1 MSLTTILLQQTINGL
16 SLGAMYALLALGFT
30 LVYGILEL
38 INFSHFNVFM
48 FGSFIGMFVLQ
59 ALGVQGQATV
69 LHGLPLVGAL
79 VLALVTVML
88 ACGTLGV
95 VIERLALRPLR
106 NVKGPAAMITTIGVS
121 YIIYNVVL
129 LAFGAESK
137 NYPNPMPP
145 VAVDVGGA
153 TLRLREV
160 LIWVIALV
168 LMVALWVFVQRSRM
182 GKAMR
187 ATAQDAEAARMM
199 GVEVDRVIVAAFFIG
214 SALAGAGALIFGI
227 YYNFTNYNI
236 GFIAGLRAFTAAVL
250 GGIGN
255 VPGAMVGGVLIG
267 LIEAIVSG
275 GLLEVVV
282 GPFASAAWADVW
294 IFSILVLVLVFR
306 PAGLFGRM
314 APTKS

>member
-1 MSLTTILLQQTINGL
+1 MSLWTILLQQTINGL

-59 ALGVQGQATV
+59 AIGLEGQATV

-79 VLALVTVML
+79 LLALMAVML
-88 ACGTLGV
+88 ACGVLGV

-129 LAFGAESK
+129 LSFGAESM
-137 NYPNPMPP
+137 NYPDPMPH
-145 VAVDVGGA
+145 VAFHFGGA
-153 TLRLREV
+153 TLRIREV
-160 LIWVIALV
+160 LIWFIALA
-168 LMVALWVFVQRSRM
+168 LMLALWMFVQRSRM

-187 ATAQDAEAARMM
+187 ATAQDPEAARMM

-214 SALAGAGALIFGI
+214 SALAGAGALIFGL
-227 YYNFTNYNI
+227 YYDFTNYNI

-255 VPGAMVGGVLIG
+255 VPGAMVGGVIIG
-267 LIEAIVSG
+267 LVEAMG
-275 GLLEVVV
+275 GQ
-282 GPFASAAWADVW
+282 FIAAAWADVI

-306 PAGLFGRM
+306 PAGLFGRL
-314 APTKS
+314 APSKS

>member
-1 MSLTTILLQQTINGL
+1 VSLWTILLQQTINGL

-59 ALGVQGQATV
+59 AIGLEGQATV

-79 VLALVTVML
+79 LLALMAVML
-88 ACGTLGV
+88 ACGVLGV

-129 LAFGAESK
+129 LSFGAESM
-137 NYPNPMPP
+137 NYPDPMPH
-145 VAVDVGGA
+145 VAFHFGGA
-153 TLRLREV
+153 TLRIREV
-160 LIWVIALV
+160 LIWFIALA
-168 LMVALWVFVQRSRM
+168 LMLALWMFVQRSRM

-187 ATAQDAEAARMM
+187 ATAQDPEAARMM

-214 SALAGAGALIFGI
+214 SALAGAGALIFGL
-227 YYNFTNYNI
+227 YYDFTNYNI

-255 VPGAMVGGVLIG
+255 VPGAMVGGVIIG
-267 LIEAIVSG
+267 LVEAMG
-275 GLLEVVV
+275 GQ
-282 GPFASAAWADVW
+282 FIAAAWADVI

-306 PAGLFGRM
+306 PAGLFGRL
-314 APTKS
+314 APSKS